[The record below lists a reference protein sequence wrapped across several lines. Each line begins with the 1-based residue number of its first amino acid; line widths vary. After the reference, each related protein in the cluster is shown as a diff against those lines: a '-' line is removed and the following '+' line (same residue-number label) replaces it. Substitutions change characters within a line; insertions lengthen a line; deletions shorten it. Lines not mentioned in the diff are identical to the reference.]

1 MRLRVRGQRLE
12 GRWKAALTARR
23 LADGSDDVVAP
34 DTGVAV
40 LEDGRGGVARRS
52 RKKTTLRVRTCSP
65 GHAMSR
71 LCLCL
76 AGVLLAAGL
85 AVLCTAPAHA
95 ADPADGD
102 LRLRG
107 GASHNEGRLEG
118 GFVELE
124 PEHIRTCMACAHAE
138 IASDRL
144 SAVPVAQ
151 SRQFSKRLSC
161 QYGANESCV

>member
-1 MRLRVRGQRLE
+1 MFAG
-12 GRWKAALTARR
+12 ARHVP
-23 LADGSDDVVAP
+23 AVAC
-34 DTGVAV
+34 
-40 LEDGRGGVARRS
+40 R
-52 RKKTTLRVRTCSP
+52 
-65 GHAMSR
+65 
-71 LCLCL
+71 L

-85 AVLCTAPAHA
+85 AVLSTRPCPAGMRI
-95 ADPADGD
+95 PTKDGRED
-102 LRLRG
+102 SATRAHSRLAQRER
-107 GASHNEGRLEG
+107 ATSAVPVAHNEGRLEG

>member
-1 MRLRVRGQRLE
+1 MRLRVRGQQLE
-12 GRWKAALTARR
+12 GRRKAALTARR
-23 LADGSDDVVAP
+23 LADGSDDMVAP

-52 RKKTTLRVRTCSP
+52 RKKTTPRAWSCSP
-65 GHAMSR
+65 GRAMSR
-71 LCLCL
+71 LLCRL

-85 AVLCTAPAHA
+85 AVLWAVPAHA
-95 ADPADGD
+95 DPEDGD

-107 GASHNEGRLEG
+107 GPSHNEGRLEG

>member
-1 MRLRVRGQRLE
+1 MFAG
-12 GRWKAALTARR
+12 ARHVP
-23 LADGSDDVVAP
+23 AVAC
-34 DTGVAV
+34 
-40 LEDGRGGVARRS
+40 R
-52 RKKTTLRVRTCSP
+52 
-65 GHAMSR
+65 
-71 LCLCL
+71 L

-85 AVLCTAPAHA
+85 AVVSTVPAHA

-151 SRQFSKRLSC
+151 SRQFSKRLSF

>member
-23 LADGSDDVVAP
+23 LADGSDDVVSP

-40 LEDGRGGVARRS
+40 LEDGRGGIARRS
-52 RKKTTLRVRTCSP
+52 RKKGAPRVWSCSP

-85 AVLCTAPAHA
+85 AVLSTAPAH